1 MAMPRILM
9 FCGQFRPLI
18 GGAERQAEKLARTLM
33 GMGCRVE
40 VLTPRLR
47 EEWSAKENIS
57 GLVVH
62 RFPYR
67 NISQY
72 LPGIRGLG
80 VPNTLYTAYQ
90 TRRAVWQHI
99 SEFDVLHAHIAS
111 PMVAYAMEAAQI
123 KGKKAICKVACGG
136 PGFDFVAVKRTS
148 LLGPHIVR
156 NLVSHM
162 DRWIAI
168 SNQVRMDLM
177 EASVA
182 EHRITC
188 IPNGVELQPESVKAE
203 SRGIA
208 RKFLYLGR
216 FTNNPRRD
224 FRTLLLA
231 FDALARNHPECELR
245 LVGGGEREQE
255 IREMLATLVFAKEKT
270 MIVGFSDPESW
281 LQWADVLIQPSYSE
295 GMSNTLLEA
304 MTHGLACIAN
314 DIPPNR
320 EVLEEGRAG
329 ILVPVES
336 VDALSAAMMRL
347 ASVAGECDRL
357 GNLARTRVENIYS
370 MTKVAERYLN
380 LYFELTAAHA

>member
-1 MAMPRILM
+1 MVMPRILM

-18 GGAERQAEKLARTLM
+18 GGAERQAEKLARALM
-33 GMGCRVE
+33 GMGCKVG

-47 EEWSAKENIS
+47 EEWPAKEDIS

-67 NISQY
+67 NISQF

-80 VPNTLYTAYQ
+80 IPNTLYTAYQ

-99 SEFDVLHAHIAS
+99 SEFDVLHAHIAT

-123 KGKKAICKVACGG
+123 RGKKAICKIACGG
-136 PGFDFVAVKRTS
+136 AGFDFLAVKKTS
-148 LLGPHIVR
+148 LLGPRIVR
-156 NLVSHM
+156 KLVSRM

-168 SNQVRMDLM
+168 SNQVRLDLVQ
-177 EASVA
+177 ASVA
-182 EHRITC
+182 ERRITC
-188 IPNGVELQPESVKAE
+188 IPNGVELQPESLGTATT
-203 SRGIA
+203 GLA

-231 FDALARNHPECELR
+231 FDALVRMYPECELR

-255 IREMLATLVFAKEKT
+255 IREILANLVFAREKT
-270 MIVGFSDPESW
+270 QIVGFSDPEPW

-320 EVLEEGRAG
+320 EVLDEGRAG

-336 VDALSAAMMRL
+336 VDALSAVMIRL
-347 ASVAGECDRL
+347 ASIAGERDRF
-357 GNLARTRVENIYS
+357 GSLARNRIENVYS
-370 MTKVAERYLN
+370 MFKVAERYLN
-380 LYFELTAAHA
+380 LYLELTATSA